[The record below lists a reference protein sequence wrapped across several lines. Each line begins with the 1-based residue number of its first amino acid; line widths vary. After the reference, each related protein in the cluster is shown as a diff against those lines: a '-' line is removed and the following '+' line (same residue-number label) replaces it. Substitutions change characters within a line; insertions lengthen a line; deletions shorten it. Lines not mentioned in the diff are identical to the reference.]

1 MNLNYTMYDDAYF
14 TKTFTTLN
22 EVFSNYVTVIYT
34 VGTKEYQE
42 KCELVTN
49 DIVNNYVFIKVSRR
63 IKQAKDVKVKFDF
76 RNQKYYLN
84 LN

>member
-1 MNLNYTMYDDAYF
+1 MYDDAYF

-22 EVFSNYVTVIYT
+22 DVFANYATVIYT
-34 VGTKEYQE
+34 VGTKEYKE
-42 KCELVTN
+42 KGVLVSKEN
-49 DIVNNYVFIKVSRR
+49 VDNYVFLQVNRR
-63 IKQAKDVKVKFDF
+63 IKQARDVKVKFDF